1 MTSSAP
7 TTTLTVPAKP
17 AAITAANL
25 ATLAGTAAVVAG
37 PVGWAIAGA
46 AAAVPAAVAAKK
58 AAGRRKE
65 KRQQRTT
72 TTTTAQRTAG
82 GPRMPRL
89 GGSGG
94 GGMGGS
100 GRHRAAGALRGLASR
115 ATGRTASAGGAPRNG
130 RPTGGGLAGKK
141 GILGR
146 LGLGS
151 SAATPGS
158 RKANSKS
165 NAGGKGQGGGRRSGS
180 SGRSNLARA
189 ATAPMRSLGRFG
201 RGLATRPGKKATT
214 GSAYQKNRKRGL
226 ATALGAAARAAGRN
240 GWRAAG
246 AWFRRFVLRRKPKK
260 KVKNTAKKTAP
271 KKTVAPVVDRGTPS
285 QNTNPNQNSNPT
297 AAPGRPIIPGDNTA
311 AAKEDTMTSAD
322 TPSGT
327 REMAARMW
335 ANVESWQ
342 PRGMLAVV
350 DEYHDLPQALEY
362 MRATIGVL
370 MDRSMKR
377 FPVDPEIAQQIGK
390 IVEVMATASA
400 MSRKIPE
407 AVEEIH
413 KKQLRDLRNPG
424 VGQEMW
430 DQSANGRV

>member
-37 PVGWAIAGA
+37 PVGWAVAGA
-46 AAAVPAAVAAKK
+46 AAAVPVAVAAKK

-65 KRQQRTT
+65 NRQRRTT
-72 TTTTAQRTAG
+72 TTTTAQRTASS
-82 GPRMPRL
+82 PRVPRL

-94 GGMGGS
+94 GAGS

-115 ATGRTASAGGAPRNG
+115 ATGRNANAGGAPRGG
-130 RPTGGGLAGKK
+130 RPSGGGSTGKQ
-141 GILGR
+141 GILR
-146 LGLGS
+146 KLGIGS
-151 SAATPGS
+151 STATPGS
-158 RKANSKS
+158 RKTNPKAK
-165 NAGGKGQGGGRRSGS
+165 AGGGGQGGGRRGGS
-180 SGRSNLARA
+180 ASRSRLARA
-189 ATAPMRSLGRFG
+189 AAAPMRSLGRFG

-214 GSAYQKNRKRGL
+214 GSAYQRNRKRGF
-226 ATALGAAARAAGRN
+226 ATALGAATRAATRN

-260 KVKNTAKKTAP
+260 KVKNAAKKTAP
-271 KKTVAPVVDRGTPS
+271 KKTVAPTVDRGTPT
-285 QNTNPNQNSNPT
+285 QTAKPNQNSNPT

-311 AAKEDTMTSAD
+311 AAKEDTMSSAD
-322 TPSGT
+322 TPSGA

-342 PRGMLAVV
+342 PRGMLVV
-350 DEYHDLPQALEY
+350 VEEYHDLPQTLEY

-390 IVEVMATASA
+390 IVEVLDTAAA

-407 AVEEIH
+407 AVETIH
-413 KKQLRDLRNPG
+413 EKQLRRLRNPG
-424 VGQEMW
+424 VGEEMW
-430 DQSANGRV
+430 DMSANGRA